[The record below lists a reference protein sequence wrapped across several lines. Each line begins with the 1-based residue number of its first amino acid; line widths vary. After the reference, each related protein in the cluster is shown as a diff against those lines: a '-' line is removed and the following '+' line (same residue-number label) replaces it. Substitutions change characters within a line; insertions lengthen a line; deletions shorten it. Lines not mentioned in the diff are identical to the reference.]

1 MAQPFSVK
9 KTELRIGPRKGETV
23 YYAQAYYFG
32 TISTQE
38 VATQI
43 SQESA
48 LTQADVIGVI
58 ERLGYFCKTHA
69 ALGYRIKI
77 DGMGMFYN
85 ELLTTGSV
93 TKEEDVTARLIK
105 CVRPAFSPEY
115 NVVNKSFRY
124 VLLPE
129 KVELVK
135 IDFKNAKA
143 SSPKGEEGSSGA
155 GGSTEEDIPPMN
167 GDNDVV
173 TGNGDH
179 GDSDSSEII

>member
-1 MAQPFSVK
+1 MAQPFTTK

-32 TISTQE
+32 TISTQQ
-38 VATQI
+38 VAAQI

-58 ERLGYFCKTHA
+58 ERMAYFCKSHT

-93 TKEEDVTARLIK
+93 AKEEDVTARLIK

-115 NVVNKSFRY
+115 SIVNNSFRY
-124 VLLPE
+124 AMLPE

-135 IDFKNAKA
+135 IDFKNA
-143 SSPKGEEGSSGA
+143 
-155 GGSTEEDIPPMN
+155 GSTVPSDGGTDAPDKEETGGETTPP
-167 GDNDVV
+167 V
-173 TGNGDH
+173 TDGGNED
-179 GDSDSSEII
+179 DTPSFS

>member
-1 MAQPFSVK
+1 MAQPFTTK

-32 TISTQE
+32 TISTQQ
-38 VATQI
+38 VAAQI

-58 ERLGYFCKTHA
+58 ERMAYFCKSHT

-115 NVVNKSFRY
+115 SIVNNSFRY
-124 VLLPE
+124 AMLPE

-135 IDFKNAKA
+135 IDFKNA
-143 SSPKGEEGSSGA
+143 
-155 GGSTEEDIPPMN
+155 GSTVPSDDGTDAAGSEDTGGETTPP
-167 GDNDVV
+167 V
-173 TGNGDH
+173 TDGGNGD
-179 GDSDSSEII
+179 DTPSFS

>member
-1 MAQPFSVK
+1 MAQPFTTK
-9 KTELRIGPRKGETV
+9 KTELKIGPRKGETV
-23 YYAQAYYFG
+23 YYAQAHYFG
-32 TISTQE
+32 TISTQQ
-38 VATQI
+38 VAAQI

-58 ERLGYFCKTHA
+58 ERMAYFCKSHA

-115 NVVNKSFRY
+115 SIVNKSFRY
-124 VLLPE
+124 ALLPE

-135 IDFKNAKA
+135 IDFKNAAA
-143 SSPKGEEGSSGA
+143 SAPKDDESSSET
-155 GGSTEEDIPPMN
+155 GGFTEEDIPPVI
-167 GDNDVV
+167 GDDDELVE
-173 TGNGDH
+173 
-179 GDSDSSEII
+179 DSDLGA